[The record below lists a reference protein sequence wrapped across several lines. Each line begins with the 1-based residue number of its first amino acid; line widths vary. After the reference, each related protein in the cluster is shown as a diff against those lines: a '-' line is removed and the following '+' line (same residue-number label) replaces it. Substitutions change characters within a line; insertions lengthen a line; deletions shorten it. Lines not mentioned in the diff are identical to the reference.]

1 MKVRR
6 PFLILW
12 TAIVLILLVVEIA
25 EITQLFTLPIT
36 SVVGNPI
43 AFVFVLAFT
52 TVLALV
58 GAIFIGLYIAQR
70 WLSATDFT
78 PFEVEMLKMRDQL
91 KDLQRTV
98 DELKEDHEPATA
110 SAPPESGKEGGTR

>member
-12 TAIVLILLVVEIA
+12 VAIVVVLLVVELA
-25 EITQLFTLPIT
+25 EITQLFTLPID

-91 KDLQRTV
+91 SELQQSVERLRESQKL
-98 DELKEDHEPATA
+98 DPDAPPKGPG
-110 SAPPESGKEGGTR
+110 SAP

>member
-1 MKVRR
+1 MKIRR

-12 TAIVLILLVVEIA
+12 VVIVVVLLTVEIA
-25 EITQLFTLPIT
+25 EVTQLFTLPIS

-70 WLSATDFT
+70 WLTTSDFT

-91 KDLQRTV
+91 A
-98 DELKEDHEPATA
+98 ELKRSVDALKEAADPEH
-110 SAPPESGKEGGTR
+110 APPSTPEEPEAPR

>member
-12 TAIVLILLVVEIA
+12 SVIVVVLLVVEIA
-25 EITQLFTLPIT
+25 EVTQLFTLPLD

-70 WLSATDFT
+70 WLSTSDFT

-91 KDLQRTV
+91 QELQRSV
-98 DELKEDHEPATA
+98 DELQQLDAEERAEPGPKENP
-110 SAPPESGKEGGTR
+110 

>member
-1 MKVRR
+1 MRIRR
-6 PFLILW
+6 PFLLFW
-12 TAIVLILLVVEIA
+12 VALVVVLLVVELA
-25 EITQLFTLPIT
+25 EVTQLFTLPLD

-70 WLSATDFT
+70 WLTTRDFT
-78 PFEVEMLKMRDQL
+78 PFELEMLRMRDQL
-91 KDLQRTV
+91 RELQRSV
-98 DELKEDHEPATA
+98 EELKEADDAVPNEP
-110 SAPPESGKEGGTR
+110 PGEEPRP

>member
-1 MKVRR
+1 MRVRR
-6 PFLILW
+6 PFFLLW
-12 TAIVLILLVVEIA
+12 MVVVIVLLVVELA
-25 EITQLFTLPIT
+25 EVTQFFTLPID

-70 WLSATDFT
+70 WLTMTDFT

-91 KDLQRTV
+91 E
-98 DELKEDHEPATA
+98 ELKDSVDRLREATDGDGRDSPPAG
-110 SAPPESGKEGGTR
+110 EKDRR

>member
-12 TAIVLILLVVEIA
+12 VAIVTILLVVEIA
-25 EITQLFTLPIT
+25 EVTQLFTLPID

-70 WLSATDFT
+70 WLTAGDFT
-78 PFEVEMLKMRDQL
+78 PFELEMLKMRDQL
-91 KDLQRTV
+91 KELQRAV
-98 DELKEDHEPATA
+98 DQVKQRTDPESPD
-110 SAPPESGKEGGTR
+110 APPEPLKEEERR

>member
-12 TAIVLILLVVEIA
+12 SVIVVVLLVVEIA
-25 EITQLFTLPIT
+25 EVTQLFTLPLD

-70 WLSATDFT
+70 WLSTSDFT

-91 KDLQRTV
+91 QELQRSV
-98 DELKEDHEPATA
+98 DELQQLDAEERAEPRPKENP
-110 SAPPESGKEGGTR
+110 